1 MGAMLF
7 MLWPCQ
13 SKVSKVVRL
22 PMNFKVQ
29 RLQKAVSGDQGV
41 GKRLHLAGSHGTC
54 GAFEASWRSGW
65 HQTGA
70 KIALLTFF
78 LPRESLTQVFFYSRV
93 ALLTFFGSQ
102 KAPLMDSGA
111 ARGDSLA

>member
-13 SKVSKVVRL
+13 SKVSKVVRM

-41 GKRLHLAGSHGTC
+41 GKRLHLAGSRGTC
-54 GAFEASWRSGW
+54 GAFEATRHPRW

-93 ALLTFFGSQ
+93 ALLTFFEGP
-102 KAPLMDSGA
+102 KALLMGSGA